1 MVAVKSYRELEV
13 WQQGMDLVVEV
24 YRVSKAFPQDERWGL
39 TSQVQRAATSV
50 PANIAEGQGRVHRGD
65 FVHHL
70 SIARGSLMEL
80 ETHLQIANRLG
91 WLDDAE
97 FDAIWAHCQDVG
109 RLLNGLLRSLNSNP
123 P

>member
-1 MVAVKSYRELEV
+1 
-13 WQQGMDLVVEV
+13 MDLVVEV

-39 TSQVQRAATSV
+39 TSQLQRAASSV

-70 SIARGSLMEL
+70 SVARGSLMEL

-91 WLDDAE
+91 YLRASE
-97 FDAIWAHCQDVG
+97 FDPLWARCQDVG
-109 RLLNGLLRSLNSNP
+109 RLLNGLIRSLTTGH
-123 P
+123 

>member
-1 MVAVKSYRELEV
+1 MAVKSYRELEV

-39 TSQVQRAATSV
+39 TSQAQRAATSV

-91 WLDDAE
+91 LLQDAE
-97 FDAIWAHCQDVG
+97 FDALWARCQDVG

-123 P
+123 S